1 MQDSN
6 FGGQYKMASVKY
18 TYNKSDF
25 PNQITNT
32 TTLTQEI
39 NNSLITVAL
48 DYINVNELINYDYT
62 CDIWFKDSIGSENEI
77 LLNAVV
83 ANHVGDAVQS
93 ADSVILSSE
102 YRDRSGK
109 LRVHQ
114 TSRKLGLRI
123 MWTGVGDDTSSVT
136 KVGGGEPL
144 NFDYHVGDTEP
155 MIKYIDFNVAE
166 NETWLHEGY
175 ITWKNGDMDLFSLA
189 MVPRTVTVSG
199 VTGGDKT
206 VYGGYMV
213 MPTASGQGNYEVIN
227 DLTIPNNGLV
237 YMPNNDLNE
246 PPVAYWDADYSTST
260 HKYSNIRPNFDGT
273 GRYNIFSY
281 EVVFAQFVRQIPLLA
296 SGFIAL
302 SSSDADQLGQG
313 MRLKMVADTND
324 NTADHDWS
332 VACIMCL
339 HRYKSV

>member
-1 MQDSN
+1 MSVIVTNNTAAIITIQDLSG
-6 FGGQYKMASVKY
+6 FEITASGTETLS
-18 TYNKSDF
+18 TYFSS
-25 PNQITNT
+25 
-32 TTLTQEI
+32 QEI
-39 NNSLITVAL
+39 TLSDDLIG
-48 DYINVNELINYDYT
+48 YIGNGTLSVNDGTKDLNTIDGIKFCLGKYSDVLID
-62 CDIWFKDSIGSENEI
+62 G
-77 LLNAVV
+77 
-83 ANHVGDAVQS
+83 
-93 ADSVILSSE
+93 E

-123 MWTGVGDDTSSVT
+123 MWTGVGDDTSSTT
-136 KVGGGEPL
+136 KVGGGESL
-144 NFDYHVGDTEP
+144 SFDYHIGDTEP
-155 MIKYIDFNVAE
+155 MIKYIDFNIAE

-175 ITWKNGDMDLFSLA
+175 LTWSNGDMDTLSLS

-199 VTGGDKT
+199 VSGGDKT

-213 MPTASGQGNYEVIN
+213 IPTASGQGNYEIVN
-227 DLTIPNNGLV
+227 DLTIPTNGLV

-246 PPVAYWDADYSTST
+246 SPVAYWDADYNLTT
-260 HKYSNIRPNFDGT
+260 HKYENIRPNYTGT

-281 EVVFAQFVRQIPLLA
+281 EVVLAQFVRQVPLLA
-296 SGFIAL
+296 SGFISL
-302 SSSDADQLGQG
+302 TSSDTDQMGQG

-339 HRYKSV
+339 HRKKSV

>member
-1 MQDSN
+1 
-6 FGGQYKMASVKY
+6 MAIEKY
-18 TYNKSDF
+18 TYSVNVDF
-25 PNQITNT
+25 
-32 TTLTQEI
+32 I
-39 NNSLITVAL
+39 NNIVDAGTLAEAIRNSTITVAL
-48 DYINVNELINYDYT
+48 ELISVSGDI
-62 CDIWFKDSIGSENEI
+62 CDIYFKDAIGTNNENI
-77 LLNAVV
+77 LDVIV
-83 ANHVGDAVQS
+83 AAHTGVS
-93 ADSVILSSE
+93 ALPEDVKVTIEGE

-123 MWTGVGDDTSSVT
+123 MWTGVGDDTSSIT
-136 KVGGGEPL
+136 KIGGGEPL

-155 MIKYIDFNVAE
+155 MIKYIDFNTIE

-175 ITWKNGDMDLFSLA
+175 ITWKDGDMDLLSLA

-199 VTGGDKT
+199 VSGGNKT
-206 VYGGYMV
+206 IYGGYLV
-213 MPTASGQGNYEVIN
+213 MPTASGQGNYEVVN

-260 HKYSNIRPNFDGT
+260 HKYSNIRPNMTGT
-273 GRYNIFSY
+273 GRYNMFSY
-281 EVVFAQFVRQIPLLA
+281 EVVLAQFVRQIPLLA

-302 SSSDADQLGQG
+302 TSSDSDQLGQG
-313 MRLKMVADTND
+313 MRLKMIADTND
-324 NTADHDWS
+324 ITADHNWS

-339 HRYKSV
+339 HRKKST